1 MRSLAFTFGLIG
13 SVLLAPAAHAL
24 DERGA
29 MAVIEKFLAAQ
40 KLDGAS
46 ASPSQH
52 VVTDL
57 NGDGRQDIVL
67 YWDVMG
73 PTWSLPKLSVFI
85 DQGRNYR
92 TLTTDLTG
100 QIEKLSVNG
109 PVIRLD
115 TLTMGAK
122 DARCCPSVK
131 KQVRYRWTNDRLG
144 LDR

>member
-1 MRSLAFTFGLIG
+1 MRSVSPVLVLIG
-13 SVLLAPAAHAL
+13 SALLAPAAHAL

-46 ASPSQH
+46 ASPGKH
-52 VVTDL
+52 VITDL
-57 NGDGRQDIVL
+57 NADGKPDIVL
-67 YWDVMG
+67 QWDVMG

-100 QIEKLSVNG
+100 QIEKLSVSG

-115 TLTMGAK
+115 TLTLGPK
-122 DARCCPSVK
+122 DARCCPTLK
-131 KQVRYRWTNDRLG
+131 KQVRYRWANDKLG
-144 LDR
+144 PAS

>member
-1 MRSLAFTFGLIG
+1 MRSLGPALVLIG
-13 SVLLAPAAHAL
+13 SALLAPVAHAL

-46 ASPSQH
+46 ASPGPH

-57 NGDGRQDIVL
+57 NGDGKPDIVL
-67 YWDVMG
+67 QWDVMG

-85 DQGRNYR
+85 DQGRTYR

-109 PVIRLD
+109 AVIRLD
-115 TLTMGAK
+115 TLTLGPK
-122 DARCCPSVK
+122 DARCCPTLK
-131 KQVRYRWTNDRLG
+131 KQVRYRWANDKLG
-144 LDR
+144 PG

>member
-1 MRSLAFTFGLIG
+1 MRSLGPALVLIG
-13 SVLLAPAAHAL
+13 SALLSPAAHAL

-46 ASPSQH
+46 ASPGPH

-57 NGDGRQDIVL
+57 NGDGKPDIVL
-67 YWDVMG
+67 QWDVMG

-85 DQGRNYR
+85 DQGRTYR

-109 PVIRLD
+109 GVIRLD
-115 TLTMGAK
+115 TLTLGPK
-122 DARCCPSVK
+122 DARCCPTLK
-131 KQVRYRWTNDRLG
+131 KQVRYRWANDKLG
-144 LDR
+144 PG

>member
-1 MRSLAFTFGLIG
+1 MRSLAPALILIG
-13 SVLLAPAAHAL
+13 SALLAPAAHAL

-40 KLDGAS
+40 KFEDAS
-46 ASPSQH
+46 ASPGQH
-52 VVTDL
+52 VIADL
-57 NGDGRQDIVL
+57 NGDGKPDIVL
-67 YWDVMG
+67 QWDEMG
-73 PTWSLPKLSVFI
+73 ATWSRPKLSVFI

-100 QIEKLSVNG
+100 QIEKLSVSG

-115 TLTMGAK
+115 TLTLGPK

-131 KQVRYRWTNDRLG
+131 KQVRYRWANNKLG
-144 LDR
+144 PA

>member
-1 MRSLAFTFGLIG
+1 MRSLAPALILIG
-13 SVLLAPAAHAL
+13 SALLAPAARAL

-40 KLDGAS
+40 KFEDAS
-46 ASPSQH
+46 ASPGQH
-52 VVTDL
+52 VIADL
-57 NGDGRQDIVL
+57 NGDGKPDIVL
-67 YWDVMG
+67 QWDEMG
-73 PTWSLPKLSVFI
+73 ATWSRPKLSVFI

-100 QIEKLSVNG
+100 QIEKLSVSG

-115 TLTMGAK
+115 TLTLGPK

-131 KQVRYRWTNDRLG
+131 KQVRYRWANNKLG
-144 LDR
+144 PA

>member
-1 MRSLAFTFGLIG
+1 MRSLGPALVLIG
-13 SVLLAPAAHAL
+13 SALLAPVAHAL

-46 ASPSQH
+46 ASPGPH

-57 NGDGRQDIVL
+57 NGDGKPDIVL
-67 YWDVMG
+67 QWDVMG
-73 PTWSLPKLSVFI
+73 PTWSLPKMSVFI
-85 DQGRNYR
+85 DQGRTYR

-109 PVIRLD
+109 AVIRLD
-115 TLTMGAK
+115 TLTLGPK
-122 DARCCPSVK
+122 DARCCPTLK
-131 KQVRYRWTNDRLG
+131 KQVRYRWANDKLG
-144 LDR
+144 PG